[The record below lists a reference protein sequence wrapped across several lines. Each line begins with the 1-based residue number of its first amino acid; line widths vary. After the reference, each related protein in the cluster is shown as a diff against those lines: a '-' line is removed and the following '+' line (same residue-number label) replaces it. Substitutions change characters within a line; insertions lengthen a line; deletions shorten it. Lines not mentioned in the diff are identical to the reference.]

1 MITIQYFG
9 VLKDR
14 LGLSEESIAWET
26 GDSEKLLLDL
36 RARNAEWAEALAED
50 RVFRVV
56 INDEIVYE
64 TTPINKGDKVAILP
78 PVTGG

>member
-1 MITIQYFG
+1 MITVQYFG

-14 LGLSEESIAWET
+14 LGVTEETIAWES
-26 GDSEKLLLDL
+26 GDSEVLLLNL
-36 RARNAEWAEALAED
+36 RARNADWAEALAED

-64 TTPINKGDKVAILP
+64 PTPIQKGDKVAILP

>member
-14 LGLSEESIAWET
+14 LGVVEETVEWES
-26 GDSEKLLLDL
+26 GDSEKLLSDL
-36 RARNAEWAEALAED
+36 RSRNNEWAETLAED

-64 TTPINKGDKVAILP
+64 KTTIAKGDRVAILP

>member
-14 LGLSEESIAWET
+14 LGVTEETVTWEA
-26 GDSEKLLLDL
+26 GDSEKLLSDL
-36 RARNAEWAEALAED
+36 RSRNDEWAEALAED

-56 INDEIVYE
+56 INDEIIYE
-64 TTPINKGDKVAILP
+64 ATLIQKGDRVAILP